1 VADVRDSGPGTTASR
16 LTHSAFLYDSESA
29 YLGFLLPFI
38 CEGLANGEAVAV
50 AGSGRRIAALRA
62 ALGRDAEA
70 VRFIPAGDWYVR
82 PVRTM
87 SGWAGM
93 LAAAALAG
101 KPSTRLVNEIAFG
114 GSAASWIRAESATNT
129 ALAHLNGHLLCPYD
143 RSRLPRHLID
153 AARRTHHVLH
163 DGGWHHSDDYVA
175 PERLLTDVT
184 EPLYPVDGPP
194 TMEAT
199 VGDTVAGLRARLR
212 DRATAE
218 CWLEPERV
226 EIMLLALSEL
236 ATNGIRHGGG
246 RRELRVWVRPEAV
259 VGEVVDDGAAP
270 PDPLAGYRPPVPGVV
285 GGMGL
290 WLVHQI
296 CDAFSVHGGNGVTH
310 ARFALRR

>member
-1 VADVRDSGPGTTASR
+1 VADVRDSGPGTTAPR
-16 LTHSAFLYDSESA
+16 FTHSAFLYDSESA
-29 YLGFLLPFI
+29 YLRFLMPFI
-38 CEGLANGEAVAV
+38 CEGLERGEAVAV
-50 AGSGRRIAALRA
+50 AASDRRIAALRA
-62 ALGRDAEA
+62 ALGQDAGA
-70 VRFIPAGDWYVR
+70 VRFVRAQDWYVR
-82 PVRTM
+82 PVRTL

-93 LAAAALAG
+93 LAAAAVAG
-101 KPSTRLVNEIAFG
+101 RPSARLVNEIAFG
-114 GSAASWIRAESATNT
+114 DTAASWIRGEAATNA

-175 PERLLTDVT
+175 PERLLTEVT

-199 VGDTVAGLRARLR
+199 VGETVADLRARLR

-218 CWLEPERV
+218 GWLEPERV

-236 ATNGIRHGGG
+236 ATNGIRHGGRG
-246 RRELRVWVRPEAV
+246 RKLRVWVRPEAV

-270 PDPLAGYRPPVPGVV
+270 PDPLAGYRPPVPGMV

-290 WLVHQI
+290 WLVHQV
-296 CDAFSVHGGNGVTH
+296 CDAFSVQGRDGATH